1 MKRQLQN
8 LFSHAYTS
16 MGLYRLAAGFGSFA
30 LVHLGFN
37 LFTNLQGV
45 FINTLLIRMTGD
57 NDIVMLY
64 NIILWCFSG
73 PMMLVASQVARRTS
87 PTFVMRVGIIFH
99 IMVYVLFLL
108 TMDNLTR
115 TMPLI
120 AICSGTGNGFSWFSY
135 SFVINVFSTDESR
148 DLAVSL
154 MGIIG
159 GCVSLTMPA
168 ISGMV
173 ISCFDGLTGYL
184 VMFAFSL
191 GMALVTVAL
200 SRRMK
205 RTQLD
210 AAESQLGRLMRVIFS
225 DKLYLLCL
233 SGDFLKCL
241 REGICSFLFN
251 ILLFSAITNE
261 AVVGLNTLLAGLAS
275 IIGAWAYGKLV
286 SSRTRIRSMG
296 IATSVLLG
304 LCLMLFFG
312 LSPVTIILYST
323 INAALGTFLMNPTFS
338 LSYAL
343 VLGDSKCRSAMPEFI
358 GLRECMISFGR
369 ICGVVFTLFMPHTSV
384 MGYIIIIVFL
394 TAMQYLTTF
403 VMFIVKRGVDRRAM
417 VKAS

>member
-1 MKRQLQN
+1 
-8 LFSHAYTS
+8 
-16 MGLYRLAAGFGSFA
+16 
-30 LVHLGFN
+30 
-37 LFTNLQGV
+37 
-45 FINTLLIRMTGD
+45 
-57 NDIVMLY
+57 
-64 NIILWCFSG
+64 
-73 PMMLVASQVARRTS
+73 
-87 PTFVMRVGIIFH
+87 
-99 IMVYVLFLL
+99 
-108 TMDNLTR
+108 
-115 TMPLI
+115 
-120 AICSGTGNGFSWFSY
+120 
-135 SFVINVFSTDESR
+135 
-148 DLAVSL
+148 
-154 MGIIG
+154 
-159 GCVSLTMPA
+159 
-168 ISGMV
+168 
-173 ISCFDGLTGYL
+173 
-184 VMFAFSL
+184 MFAFSL